1 MGFIC
6 GLGWGL
12 AKMSSFPISHPFM
25 HRFTQKF
32 LPESFHEVWVRSAVR
47 NIGENEIQ
55 IGNADQLQI
64 VGSTLASLNVLPL
77 TDFPKIWK
85 NFPDEQIKF
94 VRKISEF
101 DTQKKQK
108 ILDDLSEI
116 VVCNRLL
123 CPACRAGQPR

>member
-1 MGFIC
+1 
-6 GLGWGL
+6 
-12 AKMSSFPISHPFM
+12 M

-64 VGSTLASLNVLPL
+64 VGSNLASLHVLPL
-77 TDFPKIWK
+77 TEFPKIWK
-85 NFPDEQIKF
+85 FFPDEQIKF

-101 DTQKKQK
+101 DTQKTQK
-108 ILDDLSEI
+108 FLMICLK
-116 VVCNRLL
+116 LL
-123 CPACRAGQPR
+123 FATDYSARPAVQAN